1 VEKACQPIP
10 TIHQPNENAGDV
22 CGAIF
27 LDDAF
32 ELFMELHLGKDEWND
47 LSSEERLLVMRHQW
61 EDDIKRG
68 FDTTVASTKWVV
80 NLPGRSSRRLAFSWY
95 DSHMQSLKTLD
106 LTRV

>member
-1 VEKACQPIP
+1 M
-10 TIHQPNENAGDV
+10 

-80 NLPGRSSRRLAFSWY
+80 NMPGRSSRTLAFSWY
-95 DSHMQSLKTLD
+95 DSQMQFRRNLVLI
-106 LTRV
+106 RV